1 VDRSVALA
9 VARVGATTI
18 EGHFQ
23 RHASPRYR
31 NLTGSAAGGR
41 WGPQGAYPVF
51 YLARP
56 IESVIVEAYR
66 HLVEPVEGMKPEM
79 VGPRRL
85 ITCAVNV
92 TDILDLRSQDS
103 QAEVGLSL
111 DDLRSDVGDY
121 GACHRIGQTAHQLG
135 LHGIIA
141 PAATGI
147 GETLAL
153 FERHL
158 PADEHPTLV
167 NEEVWEEGLP
177 ADPRR
182 LRIVEG
188 HESLARPARP

>member
-1 VDRSVALA
+1 VDRSLALA

-23 RHASPRYR
+23 RHASLRYR
-31 NLTGSAAGGR
+31 ILTGSAAGGR
-41 WGPQGAYPVF
+41 WGPEGAYPVF

-56 IESVIVEAYR
+56 TESVIVEAYR
-66 HLVEPVEGMKPEM
+66 HLVEPIEGMQPKM

-85 ITCAVNV
+85 LTCEVKA
-92 TDILDLRSQDS
+92 TTILDLRSQGNQD
-103 QAEVGLSL
+103 AVGLSL
-111 DDLRSDVGDY
+111 DDLRSNVGDY
-121 GACHRIGQTAHQLG
+121 DACHRVGQAAHQLG

-158 PADEHPTLV
+158 PASEQPILV
-167 NEEVWEEGLP
+167 SEELWEEGLP
-177 ADPRR
+177 VDPRR

-188 HESLARPARP
+188 SDPA